1 MWLCNPRHYK
11 PHSKS
16 YVAFYIYKLI
26 RGVKMKKN
34 KDILIIGFALFS
46 MFFGAGNLIFPPFI
60 GVTSGSNWL
69 ISFLGFIIADVGI
82 ILLSINAVARAGS
95 FQNVVEKAG
104 KKFGLY
110 LEIIMML
117 CLGPILVIPRTA
129 ATTFEMSIMPI
140 TSSLNSAIFSILFFG
155 LTLILTIRPT
165 KVMDIIGKFLTPV
178 LLLALILL
186 IGKGILS
193 PIGELSNN
201 NNEGLFV
208 NGITQGYQTMDALGI
223 GGVTALIITS
233 FVNKGYK
240 DKKENISMTLKSALI
255 AGIGLIL
262 VYGGLAY
269 LGATVSTI
277 YDASISQTEL
287 LVNITNH
294 LLGKNGILL
303 LGIIVAFACL
313 TTAIGLTSVTAK
325 YFEDVSNK
333 KLKYSHIV
341 TFICVFSAIASNLG
355 VDRIIAIAGPILT
368 VIYPVSILLVVMS
381 TFSKYFIKPAVFKGA
396 AYATLLI
403 SFLNVADSLGFT
415 IEFIHHLP
423 LNSLGFNWVIPAI
436 IGGLLGKL
444 LVKENNMNEKSQ
456 DKLSA

>member
-1 MWLCNPRHYK
+1 
-11 PHSKS
+11 
-16 YVAFYIYKLI
+16 
-26 RGVKMKKN
+26 MKKN

-140 TSSLNSAIFSILFFG
+140 TSSLNSAVFSLLFFG

-403 SFLNVADSLGFT
+403 SLLNVADSLGFT

>member
-1 MWLCNPRHYK
+1 
-11 PHSKS
+11 
-16 YVAFYIYKLI
+16 
-26 RGVKMKKN
+26 MKKN

-423 LNSLGFNWVIPAI
+423 LNSLGFNWVVPAI

-444 LVKENNMNEKSQ
+444 LVKENNINEKSQ

>member
-1 MWLCNPRHYK
+1 
-11 PHSKS
+11 
-16 YVAFYIYKLI
+16 
-26 RGVKMKKN
+26 MKKN

-140 TSSLNSAIFSILFFG
+140 TSSLNSAVFSLLFFG

-193 PIGELSNN
+193 PIGELNNN

-423 LNSLGFNWVIPAI
+423 LNSLGFNWVVPAI

-444 LVKENNMNEKSQ
+444 LVKENNINEKSQ